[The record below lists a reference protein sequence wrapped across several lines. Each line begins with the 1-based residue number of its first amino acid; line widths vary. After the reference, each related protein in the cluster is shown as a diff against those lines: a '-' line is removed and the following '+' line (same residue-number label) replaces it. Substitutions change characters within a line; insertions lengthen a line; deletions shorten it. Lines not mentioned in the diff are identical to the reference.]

1 MYSGELDPQF
11 GDLFDAPARS
21 LFEDSVYAKTHTVK
35 MVVVTTT
42 KEAMTLVKEAMDG
55 SQADNMEGRL
65 AENIKAAFA
74 TLSVRTYWRGGRASN
89 WLPPMPTQTDTDMLR
104 ISPSTHVQEI
114 ELGHVGL
121 TVDKEVYVPKYNS
134 PVRHESPFTDL
145 PILPAPAH
153 PSLLSFPPQEHFM
166 ARHRSLGSH
175 SAVLVDPEMT
185 AVPIMHVKYGKTY
198 HMYLENFPANTEVQL
213 DLYKFK
219 VWKKKR
225 RRRKGDCTCISLFL
239 LSLLAPTFQELSAA
253 EHVVHPVRS
262 VQTDEDGHATVEFEF
277 HQKHAAADYFFQVTC
292 S

>member
-1 MYSGELDPQF
+1 MNSGQQVYALISPLPFPLYHQVNLYSGELDPQF

-74 TLSVRTYWRGGRASN
+74 TLSVRGGWASGWVGRGVRRLHSI
-89 WLPPMPTQTDTDMLR
+89 LSFIHSSRP
-104 ISPSTHVQEI
+104 IPSLSLYPHVQEI
-114 ELGHVGL
+114 ELGHVGFA
-121 TVDKEVYVPKYNS
+121 VDKEIYVPSHNS
-134 PVRHESPFTDL
+134 PVGVHSSRQ
-145 PILPAPAH
+145 PIH
-153 PSLLSFPPQEHFM
+153 PSTQGIHLLPPSLFLFSFPPQEHLT

-185 AVPIMHVKYGKTY
+185 AVPTTHVKYGKTY

-219 VWKKKR
+219 VRRSKREEEEKKD
-225 RRRKGDCTCISLFL
+225 GGLHMHLILF
-239 LSLLAPTFQELSAA
+239 SPPPPPF
-253 EHVVHPVRS
+253 
-262 VQTDEDGHATVEFEF
+262 
-277 HQKHAAADYFFQVTC
+277 
-292 S
+292 